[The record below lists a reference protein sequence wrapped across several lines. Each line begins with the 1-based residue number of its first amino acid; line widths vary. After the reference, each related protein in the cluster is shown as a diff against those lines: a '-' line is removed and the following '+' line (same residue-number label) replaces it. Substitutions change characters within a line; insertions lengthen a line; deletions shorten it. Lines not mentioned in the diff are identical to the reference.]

1 MSEFM
6 QSSIDA
12 PEHLRWSLNDFEN
25 HRRAIDFVQNFSH
38 NLCVY
43 STAVEQV
50 FTNYTVVVPEN
61 MDRTL
66 VILPNPYAFH
76 DTFHG
81 VEPEAVSATG
91 LRILPMDERGNSGL
105 FLEIP
110 IRNKDHTRS
119 SRVVPLSVGLKMLE
133 QRFAND
139 EDGFLPVITKGDL
152 RAFRQDMPSLHLHRI
167 SPSKLSKRSRLEQD
181 GIRHAVLEKLE
192 ILKKR
197 NNQETRPD
205 NRTTRLSAIQ

>member
-43 STAVEQV
+43 STAVEQI

-81 VEPEAVSATG
+81 VEADAVVATG
-91 LRILPMDERGNSGL
+91 LRIVPCDEKGNTGL

-110 IRNKDHTRS
+110 MRHNNQRS
-119 SRVVPLSVGLKMLE
+119 SRCVPLSVGLKMLE

-139 EDGFLPVITKGDL
+139 PDGFLPVITKGDL
-152 RAFRQDMPSLHLHRI
+152 RSFRQDMPSLHLHRI
-167 SPSKLSKRSRLEQD
+167 KPTRMTKRSRLEQD
-181 GIRHAVLEKLE
+181 GIRSAVQEKLD
-192 ILKKR
+192 ILKRPDQKP
-197 NNQETRPD
+197 EKPD
-205 NRTTRLSAIQ
+205 NRTTRLQAIQ